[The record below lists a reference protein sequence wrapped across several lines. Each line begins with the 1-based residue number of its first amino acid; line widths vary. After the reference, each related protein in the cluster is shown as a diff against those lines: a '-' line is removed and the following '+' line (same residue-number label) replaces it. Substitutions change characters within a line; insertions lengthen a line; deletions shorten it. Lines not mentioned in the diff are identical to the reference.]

1 MAVIRP
7 DENTARGGIM
17 KPTTSRG
24 VSHKLDLLDQKMDAL
39 YKDIYISRPDNKQNL
54 DSMIDDLDTTIDK
67 LQGIDANV
75 SSMSELLRRIDS
87 TGESNTK
94 KLMSSVQDLFNDQNL
109 IGSLF
114 ANDTIHNYIAG
125 QNYNYDLI
133 CKYLPRLQD
142 ALEILRD
149 NVLCSDNFSK
159 SFINPKSNKS
169 SKEENLRF
177 SNNTKRLEKEYE
189 ITEFLDQTYMNTSKY
204 GEDFIYIVP
213 YRTAFAR
220 LFKKQSYRVNKGSR
234 IGQISLF
241 EGYETSTKPLL
252 ESGFQNKEEFKSY
265 IKTVKETIIDEED
278 NAKEFPNFGSVK
290 LHFNTT
296 GVIPQGI
303 QEMVVLESKQDLEM
317 FRSLA
322 ESYFGG
328 DMGEIV
334 EEAAERGPRFVS
346 EAKDAKMQSMFD
358 GVKKAN
364 RKLTKNSH
372 SSDGLFVTNLRID
385 GDRNPD
391 DLDKDFLGAVVERI
405 RRENLLPVYIGK
417 RCLGYYYFEFAED
430 PNACG
435 FCGGHHR
442 TLMIGN
448 GSKVAMDMTQNQQEL
463 AIRYIASR
471 ISQSID
477 TKFINANKDLKEEI
491 YSILNYNDKFDV
503 SRSNDIGVSFIP
515 AEDIVHC
522 YFKLDET
529 THRGVSDL
537 QRAVMPAMLYI
548 LLYLTDIIGK
558 ITRST
563 DKRVFYVKQ
572 NVETNVAKTMMNVVQ
587 QIKKG
592 NFGVRQI
599 ESMNNI
605 LNIVGKYND
614 YIIPMGQSGDPPI
627 QFEVM
632 QGQDIQTPTDI
643 MEKMEEAAINTIMP
657 MEFVNSTLQQDFAT
671 RFTMSNTRFLKSIY
685 TRQRK
690 TESFFSKIYTK
701 IYNYE
706 FGENNSEIEIILPPP
721 TYLVTTNSSQLFD
734 NISQMADKIC
744 DDELATEDEEVK
756 TEFKK
761 LYVREH
767 LNSYIDFNLV
777 DRLKEVA
784 KVNVEQAKNPATSDG
799 SDIDDLMDD
808 GM

>member
-1 MAVIRP
+1 MPVITQGP
-7 DENTARGGIM
+7 DTRGIRR
-17 KPTTSRG
+17 TSGKG
-24 VSHKLDLLDQKMDAL
+24 VSHKLDLLDQRMDGL

-54 DSMIDDLDTTIDK
+54 DSMIDGLDSAIDK
-67 LQGIDANV
+67 LQGIDSSV
-75 SSMSELLRRIDS
+75 SSMSELLRRIDKN
-87 TGESNTK
+87 GESNTT

-142 ALEILRD
+142 ALEIKRD

-159 SFINPKSNKS
+159 SFVNPKSNKS
-169 SKEENLRF
+169 SKDENLKF
-177 SNNTKRLEKEYE
+177 SNNTKRIEKEYD
-189 ITEFLDQTYMNTSKY
+189 ITEFLDQTYMNASKY

-213 YRTAFAR
+213 YRTAFSR
-220 LFKKQSYRVNKGSR
+220 LFNKQKYRMNKGAR
-234 IGQISLF
+234 VGQISLF
-241 EGYETSTKPLL
+241 EGYETVSCLEAGFEKTKDFGTFVDTIKPL
-252 ESGFQNKEEFKSY
+252 
-265 IKTVKETIIDEED
+265 IIDESDSDITSKDMPKCGE
-278 NAKEFPNFGSVK
+278 VK
-290 LHFNTT
+290 LHFNMS
-296 GVIPQGI
+296 GVIPTTI
-303 QEMVVLESKQDLEM
+303 NEVCVLESKKDVELFTSVAEM
-317 FRSLA
+317 
-322 ESYFGG
+322 YFSKEF
-328 DMGEIV
+328 GEAIT
-334 EEAAERGPRFVS
+334 EATNEGP
-346 EAKDAKMQSMFD
+346 KKGNKMNSMFD
-358 GVKKAN
+358 TVKRSN
-364 RKLTKNSH
+364 RKLSKNTN
-372 SSDGLFVTNLRID
+372 SSDGLFVTSLANG
-385 GDRNPD
+385 GDRNPE
-391 DLDKDFLGAVVERI
+391 DLDHDFLGAVVERI
-405 RRENLLPVYIGK
+405 KRENILPVYIGK

-435 FCGGHHR
+435 FCGGHH
-442 TLMIGN
+442 TTPMIGN
-448 GSKVAMDMTQNQQEL
+448 GGKVSMDMTQNQQEL

-491 YSILNYNDKFDV
+491 YAMLNYNDKFDV
-503 SRSNDIGVSFIP
+503 SRTNDIGVSFIP

-529 THRGVSDL
+529 THRGISDL
-537 QRAVMPAMLYI
+537 SRAVMPAMLYI

-632 QGQDIQTPTDI
+632 QGQDIQTPTEI
-643 MEKMEEAAINTIMP
+643 MDKMEEAAVNTIMP
-657 MEFVNSTLQQDFAT
+657 MEFVNSTMQQDFAS

-690 TESFFSKIYTK
+690 TENFFSKIYTK

-706 FGENNSEIEIILPPP
+706 FGENNSQIEINLPPP
-721 TYLVTTNSSQLFD
+721 TYLVTTNTSQLFD
-734 NISQMADKIC
+734 NITQMADKINE
-744 DDELATEDEEVK
+744 DELATEPEEVK
-756 TEFKK
+756 AEFKK

-767 LNSYIDFNLV
+767 LNTYIDFGLV

-784 KVNVEQAKNPATSDG
+784 RVNVEQTKTPAASDG
-799 SDIDDLMDD
+799 ADVNGLMDD
-808 GM
+808 DL

>member
-1 MAVIRP
+1 MPVITN
-7 DENTARGGIM
+7 DEKTDSRRSGGIFRSSG
-17 KPTTSRG
+17 SRG
-24 VSHKLDLLDQKMDAL
+24 VSRKLDLLDKQMDGL

-54 DSMIDDLDTTIDK
+54 DSMIDGLDTAIDK
-67 LQGIDANV
+67 LQGIDSSVA
-75 SSMSELLRRIDS
+75 SMSELMRRIDS
-87 TGESNTK
+87 AGESNTS

-109 IGSLF
+109 LGSLF
-114 ANDTIHNYIAG
+114 ANDNIHNYIAG

-142 ALEILRD
+142 ALEIKRD

-169 SKEENLRF
+169 SKEENLKF
-177 SNNTKRLEKEYE
+177 SNNTKRIEKEYD

-213 YRTAFAR
+213 YRTAFER
-220 LFKKQSYRVNKGSR
+220 LFKKQKYRINKGSR

-241 EGYETSTKPLL
+241 EGYEEQACL
-252 ESGFQNKEEFKSY
+252 ESGFQ
-265 IKTVKETIIDEED
+265 KTKDFETYVAGVKDIIIDESD
-278 NAKEFPNFGSVK
+278 SSIAKMPNCGSVK
-290 LHFNTT
+290 LHFNMS
-296 GVIPQGI
+296 GVIPNGI
-303 QEMVVLESKQDLEM
+303 NEYCVVENARELEIFTSV
-317 FRSLA
+317 A
-322 ESYFGG
+322 EAYFGEQG
-328 DMGEIV
+328 KEAL
-334 EEAAERGPRFVS
+334 EEAAKGNEPKKGN
-346 EAKDAKMQSMFD
+346 KMDSMFD
-358 GVKKAN
+358 GVKKTN
-364 RKLTKNSH
+364 RKLSRNTN
-372 SSDGLFVTNLRID
+372 SSDGLFVTNLA
-385 GDRNPD
+385 GANDRNPE

-405 RRENLLPVYIGK
+405 KRENILPVYIGK

-435 FCGGHHR
+435 FCGGHH
-442 TLMIGN
+442 TTPMIGN

-471 ISQSID
+471 ISSAID

-529 THRGVSDL
+529 THRGISDL
-537 QRAVMPAMLYI
+537 SRAVMPAMLYI

-632 QGQDIQTPTDI
+632 QGQDIQTPTEI
-643 MEKMEEAAINTIMP
+643 MDKMEEAAVNTIMP
-657 MEFVNSTLQQDFAT
+657 MEFVNSTLQQDFAS

-690 TESFFSKIYTK
+690 TEGFFSKIYTK

-706 FGENNSEIEIILPPP
+706 FGETNSEIEVILPPP
-721 TYLVTTNSSQLFD
+721 TYLVTTNTSQLFD
-734 NISQMADKIC
+734 NITQMADKINE
-744 DDELATEDEEVK
+744 DELAAEPEEVK
-756 TEFKK
+756 AEFKK

-767 LNSYIDFNLV
+767 LNSYIDFGLV

-784 KVNVEQAKNPATSDG
+784 KVNVEQAKVPAASDG
-799 SDIDDLMDD
+799 ADVNGLMDD
-808 GM
+808 EL

>member
-1 MAVIRP
+1 MAVIKP
-7 DENTARGGIM
+7 DIETARGGILRS
-17 KPTTSRG
+17 TTGSRG
-24 VSHKLDLLDQKMDAL
+24 VSHKLDLLDQKLDAL

-54 DSMIDDLDTTIDK
+54 DTMIDNLDTAIDK
-67 LQGIDANV
+67 LQGIDASI
-75 SSMSELLRRIDS
+75 SSMSELLRRIDG

-94 KLMSSVQDLFNDQNL
+94 QLMSSVQDLFNDQNL

-114 ANDTIHNYIAG
+114 ANDNIHNYIAG

-142 ALEILRD
+142 ALEIKRD

-177 SNNTKRLEKEYE
+177 SNNTKRIEKEYE
-189 ITEFLDQTYMNTSKY
+189 ITEFLDQTYMNASKY

-213 YRTAFAR
+213 YHTAFTR
-220 LFKKQSYRVNKGSR
+220 LFNKQKYRVNKGAR

-241 EGYETSTKPLL
+241 EGYEAKNCLTKSFQKSSEFSTFVN
-252 ESGFQNKEEFKSY
+252 S
-265 IKTVKETIIDEED
+265 VKQTIIDESDSKIIE
-278 NAKEFPNFGSVK
+278 NMPECGAVN
-290 LHFNTT
+290 LHFNTS
-296 GVIPQGI
+296 GI
-303 QEMVVLESKQDLEM
+303 IQSAISEICVLENMRDVEM
-317 FRSLA
+317 FTSMA
-322 ESYFGG
+322 EAYFGKI
-328 DMGEIV
+328 DEEVIGEGVKQVIK
-334 EEAAERGPRFVS
+334 
-346 EAKDAKMQSMFD
+346 EAKGNKMESMFD
-358 GVKKAN
+358 SVKKTN
-364 RKLTKNSH
+364 RKLAKNSN
-372 SSDGLFVTNLRID
+372 SSDGLFVTNLANS
-385 GDRNPD
+385 GDRNPE

-405 RRENLLPVYIGK
+405 KRENILPVYIGK

-435 FCGGHHR
+435 FCGGHH
-442 TLMIGN
+442 TTPMIGN

-471 ISQSID
+471 ISNAID

-491 YSILNYNDKFDV
+491 YAILNYNDKFDV

-522 YFKLDET
+522 YFKLDED
-529 THRGVSDL
+529 THRGISDL
-537 QRAVMPAMLYI
+537 SRAVMPAMLYI

-632 QGQDIQTPTDI
+632 QGQDIQTPTEI
-643 MEKMEEAAINTIMP
+643 MDKMEEAAVNTIMP
-657 MEFVNSTLQQDFAT
+657 MEFVNSTLQQDFAS

-690 TESFFSKIYTK
+690 TEAFFSKIYTK

-721 TYLVTTNSSQLFD
+721 TYLVTTNTSQLFD
-734 NISQMADKIC
+734 NITQMADKVC
-744 DDELATEDEEVK
+744 EDELATEADEVK
-756 TEFKK
+756 VEFKK

-767 LNSYIDFNLV
+767 LNTYIDFGLV
-777 DRLKEVA
+777 DRLREVA
-784 KVNVEQAKNPATSDG
+784 RVNVEQAKNPATSDG
-799 SDIDDLMDD
+799 ADVNGLIDDDM
-808 GM
+808 

>member
-1 MAVIRP
+1 MAVITQGP
-7 DENTARGGIM
+7 DASGIRRNS
-17 KPTTSRG
+17 SRG
-24 VSHKLDLLDQKMDAL
+24 VSRKLDLLDQRMDGL

-54 DSMIDDLDTTIDK
+54 DNMIDDLDTAIDK
-67 LQGIDANV
+67 LQGVDASV
-75 SSMSELLRRIDS
+75 SSMSELLRRLDKN
-87 TGESNTK
+87 GESNTK
-94 KLMSSVQDLFNDQNL
+94 KLMSNVQDLFNDQNL

-142 ALEILRD
+142 ALEIKRD

-159 SFINPKSNKS
+159 SFVNPKSNKS
-169 SKEENLRF
+169 SKDENLRF
-177 SNNTKRLEKEYE
+177 SNNTKRIEKEYD

-213 YRTAFAR
+213 YKTAFER
-220 LFKKQSYRVNKGSR
+220 LFNKQKYRMNKGAR
-234 IGQISLF
+234 VGQISLF
-241 EGYETSTKPLL
+241 EGYETPVQCL
-252 ESGFQNKEEFKSY
+252 ESGFETSKEYEKYLKSA
-265 IKTVKETIIDEED
+265 KSLIIDEND
-278 NAKEFPNFGSVK
+278 SNVTKLPKFGQVN
-290 LHFNTT
+290 LHFNTS
-296 GVIPQGI
+296 GI
-303 QEMVVLESKQDLEM
+303 ITSPIEEVCIIEDSKDLEL
-317 FRSLA
+317 FTSLS
-322 ESYFGG
+322 ETYFGKF
-328 DMGEIV
+328 GEGSV
-334 EEAAERGPRFVS
+334 TEASDNGS
-346 EAKDAKMQSMFD
+346 KKDNKMDSMFAN
-358 GVKKAN
+358 VKKTN
-364 RKLTKNSH
+364 RKLSKSSN
-372 SSDGLFVTNLRID
+372 SSDGLFVTTLANS
-385 GDRNPD
+385 GDRNPE
-391 DLDKDFLGAVVERI
+391 DLDDNFLGAVVERI
-405 RRENLLPVYIGK
+405 KRENILPVYIGK

-435 FCGGHHR
+435 FCGGHH
-442 TLMIGN
+442 TTPMIGN
-448 GSKVAMDMTQNQQEL
+448 GSKVAMDMSQNQQEL

-477 TKFINANKDLKEEI
+477 AKFINANKDLKEEI
-491 YSILNYNDKFDV
+491 YAMLNYNDKFDV
-503 SRSNDIGVSFIP
+503 SRTNDIGVSFIP

-522 YFKLDET
+522 YFKLDEN
-529 THRGVSDL
+529 THRGISDL
-537 QRAVMPAMLYI
+537 SRAVMPAMLYI

-614 YIIPMGQSGDPPI
+614 YIIPVGQSGDPPI

-632 QGQDIQTPTDI
+632 QGQDIQTPSEI
-643 MEKMEEAAINTIMP
+643 MEKMEEAAVNTIMP
-657 MEFVNSTLQQDFAT
+657 MEFVNSTMQQDFAT

-690 TESFFSKIYTK
+690 TENFFSKIYTK

-706 FGENNSEIEIILPPP
+706 FGENNSQIEINLPPP
-721 TYLVTTNSSQLFD
+721 TYLVTTNTSQLFD
-734 NISQMADKIC
+734 NIIQMADKINE
-744 DDELATEDEEVK
+744 DELSSESEEVK
-756 TEFKK
+756 SEFKK

-767 LNSYIDFNLV
+767 LNTYIDFSLV

-784 KVNVEQAKNPATSDG
+784 KVNVEQAKTPAAADG
-799 SDIDDLMDD
+799 DSSGDINGLMDD
-808 GM
+808 DV

>member
-1 MAVIRP
+1 MAVIKP
-7 DENTARGGIM
+7 EENTAKGGIV

-24 VSHKLDLLDQKMDAL
+24 VSRKLELLDQKMDSL

-54 DSMIDDLDTTIDK
+54 DTMIDNLDTAIDR
-67 LQGIDANV
+67 LQGIDSNV
-75 SSMSELLRRIDS
+75 SSMSELLRRIDN
-87 TGESNTK
+87 TGTSNTQ
-94 KLMSSVQDLFNDQNL
+94 KLMNSVQELFNDQNL

-169 SKEENLRF
+169 SKEENLKF

-189 ITEFLDQTYMNTSKY
+189 ITEFLDRSYMKASKY
-204 GEDFIYIVP
+204 GEDFVYIVP
-213 YRTAFAR
+213 YRTAFTR
-220 LFKKQSYRVNKGSR
+220 LFNKQKYRINKGSR

-241 EGYETSTKPLL
+241 EGYESTDKPLL
-252 ESGFQNKEEFKSY
+252 ESGFQKSKNFTDY
-265 IKTVKETIIDEED
+265 LKSVQETIVDEND
-278 NAKEFPNFGSVK
+278 QVKDFANCGSIK

-296 GVIPQGI
+296 GVIPAGVT
-303 QEMVVLESKQDLEM
+303 EMCVLETKQDLDM

-322 ESYFGG
+322 EAYFG
-328 DMGEIV
+328 DNSEIV
-334 EEAAERGPRFVS
+334 EEAKNG
-346 EAKDAKMQSMFD
+346 KLQSMFD
-358 GVKKAN
+358 GVKKSN
-364 RKLTKNSH
+364 RKLNKTANST
-372 SSDGLFVTNLRID
+372 DGLFVTNLANSD
-385 GDRNPD
+385 DRDPD
-391 DLDKDFLGAVVERI
+391 NLDKEFLGAVVERI
-405 RRENLLPVYIGK
+405 RRENILPVYIGK

-435 FCGGHHR
+435 FCGGHH
-442 TLMIGN
+442 TTPMIGN
-448 GSKVAMDMTQNQQEL
+448 GSKVAMDMSQNQQEL

-529 THRGVSDL
+529 THRGISDL
-537 QRAVMPAMLYI
+537 SRAVMPAMLYI
-548 LLYLTDIIGK
+548 LLYLTDILGK

-592 NFGVRQI
+592 NFGMRQI

-690 TESFFSKIYTK
+690 TEAFFSKIYTK

-706 FGENNSEIEIILPPP
+706 FGENNSQIEIILPPP
-721 TYLVTTNSSQLFD
+721 TYLVTTNTSQLFD
-734 NISQMADKIC
+734 NITQMADKIC
-744 DDELATEDEEVK
+744 EDELATEEEEVK
-756 TEFKK
+756 IEFKK

-767 LNSYIDFNLV
+767 LNSYIDFSLV

-784 KVNVEQAKNPATSDG
+784 KVNVEQAKVPATSDG
-799 SDIDDLMDD
+799 EDVNSLVDDDM
-808 GM
+808 

>member
-1 MAVIRP
+1 MAVIKP
-7 DENTARGGIM
+7 EENTAKGGIV

-24 VSHKLDLLDQKMDAL
+24 VSRKLELLDQKMDSL

-54 DSMIDDLDTTIDK
+54 DTMIDNLDTAIDR
-67 LQGIDANV
+67 LQGIDSNV
-75 SSMSELLRRIDS
+75 SSMSELLRRIDN
-87 TGESNTK
+87 TGTSNTQ
-94 KLMSSVQDLFNDQNL
+94 KLMNSVQELFNDQNL

-169 SKEENLRF
+169 SKEENLKF

-189 ITEFLDQTYMNTSKY
+189 ITEFLDRSYMKASKY
-204 GEDFIYIVP
+204 GEDFVYIVP
-213 YRTAFAR
+213 YRTAFTR
-220 LFKKQSYRVNKGSR
+220 LFNKQKYRINKGSR

-241 EGYETSTKPLL
+241 EGYESTDKPLL
-252 ESGFQNKEEFKSY
+252 ESGFQKSKNFTDY
-265 IKTVKETIIDEED
+265 LKSVQETIVDEND
-278 NAKEFPNFGSVK
+278 QVKDFANCGSIK

-296 GVIPQGI
+296 GVIPAGVT
-303 QEMVVLESKQDLEM
+303 EMCVLETKQDLDM

-322 ESYFGG
+322 EAYFGNNS
-328 DMGEIV
+328 EIV
-334 EEAAERGPRFVS
+334 EEAKNG
-346 EAKDAKMQSMFD
+346 KLQSMFD
-358 GVKKAN
+358 GVKKSN
-364 RKLTKNSH
+364 RKLNKTANST
-372 SSDGLFVTNLRID
+372 DGLFVTNLANSD
-385 GDRNPD
+385 DRDPD
-391 DLDKDFLGAVVERI
+391 NLDKEFLGAVVERI
-405 RRENLLPVYIGK
+405 RRENILPVYIGK

-435 FCGGHHR
+435 FCGGHH
-442 TLMIGN
+442 TTPMIGN
-448 GSKVAMDMTQNQQEL
+448 GSKVAMDMSQNQQEL

-522 YFKLDET
+522 YFKLDER
-529 THRGVSDL
+529 THRGISDL
-537 QRAVMPAMLYI
+537 SRAVMPAMLYI
-548 LLYLTDIIGK
+548 LLYLTDILGK

-592 NFGVRQI
+592 NFGMRQI

-690 TESFFSKIYTK
+690 TEAFFSKIYTK

-706 FGENNSEIEIILPPP
+706 FGENNSQIEIILPPP
-721 TYLVTTNSSQLFD
+721 TYLVTTNTSQLFD
-734 NISQMADKIC
+734 NITQMADKIC
-744 DDELATEDEEVK
+744 EDELATEEEEVK
-756 TEFKK
+756 IEFKK

-767 LNSYIDFNLV
+767 LNSYIDFSLV

-784 KVNVEQAKNPATSDG
+784 KVNVEQAKVPVTSDG
-799 SDIDDLMDD
+799 EDVNSLVDDDM
-808 GM
+808 

>member
-1 MAVIRP
+1 MASKNDNVRLTGVGIIRP
-7 DENTARGGIM
+7 SG
-17 KPTTSRG
+17 KG
-24 VSHKLDLLDQKMDAL
+24 VSKKLDLLDRKMDGL
-39 YKDIYISRPDNKQNL
+39 YKDIYVSRPDNKQNL
-54 DSMIDDLDTTIDK
+54 DSMIDDLDTAIDK
-67 LQGIDANV
+67 LQGIDSSVA
-75 SSMSELLRRIDS
+75 SMSELLRRIDGDES
-87 TGESNTK
+87 SNTK

-114 ANDTIHNYIAG
+114 ANDNIHNYIAG

-142 ALEILRD
+142 ALEIKRD

-169 SKEENLRF
+169 SKEENIRF
-177 SNNTKRLEKEYE
+177 SNNTKRLENEYD
-189 ITEFLDQTYMNTSKY
+189 ITEFLDETYMNTSKY

-213 YRTAFAR
+213 YREAFKR
-220 LFKKQSYRVNKGSR
+220 LFNKQKYRMNGGNRVGHVA
-234 IGQISLF
+234 LF
-241 EGYETSTKPLL
+241 EHYEGGEVAEVVEESFHKSKGFGDYVKSVKSTIL
-252 ESGFQNKEEFKSY
+252 
-265 IKTVKETIIDEED
+265 DEED
-278 NAKEFPNFGSVK
+278 TSIDGMTCGSVK
-290 LHFNTT
+290 LHYNTS
-296 GVIPQGI
+296 GIIPESI
-303 QEMVVLESKQDLEM
+303 TEMCVLESTKDLEM
-317 FRSLA
+317 FISVA
-322 ESYFGG
+322 ESYMSKEFA
-328 DMGEIV
+328 EVV
-334 EEAAERGPRFVS
+334 EEASTGKKKS
-346 EAKDAKMQSMFD
+346 KMDSMFD
-358 GVKKAN
+358 GVKKTN
-364 RKLTKNSH
+364 RKLNRTANST
-372 SSDGLFVTNLRID
+372 DGLIVTNLSNT

-391 DLDKDFLGAVVERI
+391 DLDNDFLGAVVERI
-405 RRENLLPVYIGK
+405 RRENILPVYMGK
-417 RCLGYYYFEFAED
+417 KCLGYYYFEFAED

-435 FCGGHHR
+435 FCGGHH
-442 TLMIGN
+442 TTPMIGN
-448 GSKVAMDMTQNQQEL
+448 RSKVAMDMTQNQQEL

-471 ISQSID
+471 ISSAID

-491 YSILNYNDKFDV
+491 YAILNYNDKFDV
-503 SRSNDIGVSFIP
+503 SRTNDIGVSFIP

-529 THRGVSDL
+529 THRGISDL
-537 QRAVMPAMLYI
+537 SRAVTPAMLYI

-614 YIIPMGQSGDPPI
+614 YIIPMGQSGDAPI

-643 MEKMEEAAINTIMP
+643 MDKMEEAAVNTIMP
-657 MEFVNSTLQQDFAT
+657 MEFVNSTLQQDFAS

-690 TESFFSKIYTK
+690 TENIFSKIYTK

-706 FGENNSEIEIILPPP
+706 FGENNAEIPIILPPP
-721 TYLVTTNSSQLFD
+721 TYLVTNSTSQLFD

-744 DDELATEDEEVK
+744 EDELGQEDDAIK
-756 TEFKK
+756 MEFKK
-761 LYVREH
+761 LYIREH
-767 LNSYIDFNLV
+767 LNTYIDFDLV
-777 DRLKEVA
+777 QRLTEVA
-784 KVNVEQAKNPATSDG
+784 KVNVERAKTPVAQDG
-799 SDIDDLMDD
+799 DDVNGLMDD
-808 GM
+808 DL

>member
-7 DENTARGGIM
+7 DETAKGGILNR
-17 KPTTSRG
+17 PSAGIG

-39 YKDIYISRPDNKQNL
+39 YKDIYVSRPDNKQNL
-54 DSMIDDLDTTIDK
+54 DSMIDNLDTTIDK

-75 SSMSELLRRIDS
+75 SSMSELMRRLDNN
-87 TGESNTK
+87 GESNTK

-189 ITEFLDQTYMNTSKY
+189 ITEFLDQSYMNASKY

-220 LFKKQSYRVNKGSR
+220 LFNKQKYRVNKGSR

-241 EGYETSTKPLL
+241 EGYEVESLL
-252 ESGFQNKEEFKSY
+252 ESGFQKTSKFTEY
-265 IKTVKETIIDEED
+265 IKVVQETIIDAED
-278 NAKEFPNFGSVK
+278 NAKDMPNFGSVK

-296 GVIPQGI
+296 GVVPRGI
-303 QEMVVLESKQDLEM
+303 QERVVLESKQDVEM
-317 FRSLA
+317 FKSLA
-322 ESYFGG
+322 EFYF
-328 DMGEIV
+328 DKDAGEVI
-334 EEAAERGPRFVS
+334 EEVAKGPRFVN
-346 EAKDAKMQSMFD
+346 EAKGSKMSSMFD
-358 GVKKAN
+358 GVKKSN
-364 RKLTKNSH
+364 RNLTRNSN
-372 SSDGLFVTNLRID
+372 SSDGLFVTSLRAD
-385 GDRNPD
+385 NDRNPD
-391 DLDKDFLGAVVERI
+391 DLDHNFLGAVVERI
-405 RRENLLPVYIGK
+405 RRENILPVYIGK

-435 FCGGHHR
+435 FCGGHH
-442 TLMIGN
+442 TTPMIGN
-448 GSKVAMDMTQNQQEL
+448 GSKVAMDMSQNQQEL

-522 YFKLDET
+522 YFKLDEN
-529 THRGVSDL
+529 THRGISDL

-744 DDELATEDEEVK
+744 DDELTNEEEEVK

-761 LYVREH
+761 LYIREH
-767 LNSYIDFNLV
+767 LNSYIDFSLV

-784 KVNVEQAKNPATSDG
+784 KVNVEKSKNPATSDG
-799 SDIDDLMDD
+799 SDVNELMDD
-808 GM
+808 DL

>member
-1 MAVIRP
+1 MAVIKP
-7 DENTARGGIM
+7 DIETARGGILRS
-17 KPTTSRG
+17 TAGSRG
-24 VSHKLDLLDQKMDAL
+24 MSHKLDLLDQKMDAL

-54 DSMIDDLDTTIDK
+54 DTMINNLDTAIDK
-67 LQGIDANV
+67 LQGIDASV
-75 SSMSELLRRIDS
+75 STMSELLRRIDG

-94 KLMSSVQDLFNDQNL
+94 QLMSSVQDLFNDQNL

-114 ANDTIHNYIAG
+114 ANDNIHNYIAG

-142 ALEILRD
+142 ALEIKRD

-177 SNNTKRLEKEYE
+177 SNNTKRIEKEYE
-189 ITEFLDQTYMNTSKY
+189 ITEFLDQTYMNASKY

-213 YRTAFAR
+213 YHTAFTR
-220 LFKKQSYRVNKGSR
+220 LFNKQKYRVNKGAR

-241 EGYETSTKPLL
+241 EGYEVKNCLTKSFQKSSEFSTFVN
-252 ESGFQNKEEFKSY
+252 S
-265 IKTVKETIIDEED
+265 IKQTIIDENDSKIIE
-278 NAKEFPNFGSVK
+278 NMPECGAVN
-290 LHFNTT
+290 LHFNTS
-296 GVIPQGI
+296 GI
-303 QEMVVLESKQDLEM
+303 IQSAISEVCVLENMRDVEM
-317 FRSLA
+317 FTSMA
-322 ESYFGG
+322 ESYFGKI
-328 DMGEIV
+328 DGESIREGV
-334 EEAAERGPRFVS
+334 DQVIK
-346 EAKDAKMQSMFD
+346 EAKNNKMQSMFD
-358 GVKKAN
+358 SVRKTN
-364 RKLTKNSH
+364 RKLAKNSN
-372 SSDGLFVTNLRID
+372 SSDGLFVTNLGNG
-385 GDRNPD
+385 GDRNPE

-405 RRENLLPVYIGK
+405 KRENILPVYIGK

-435 FCGGHHR
+435 FCGGHH
-442 TLMIGN
+442 TTPMIGN

-471 ISQSID
+471 ISNAID

-491 YSILNYNDKFDV
+491 YAILNYNDKFDV

-522 YFKLDET
+522 YFKLDED
-529 THRGVSDL
+529 THRGISDL
-537 QRAVMPAMLYI
+537 NRAVMPAMLYI

-632 QGQDIQTPTDI
+632 QGQDIQTPTEI
-643 MEKMEEAAINTIMP
+643 MDKMEEAAVNTIMP
-657 MEFVNSTLQQDFAT
+657 MEFVNSTMQQDFAS

-690 TESFFSKIYTK
+690 TEAFFSKIYTK

-721 TYLVTTNSSQLFD
+721 TYLVTTNTSQLFD
-734 NISQMADKIC
+734 NISQMADKVC
-744 DDELATEDEEVK
+744 EDELATEPDEVK
-756 TEFKK
+756 VEFKK

-767 LNSYIDFNLV
+767 LNTYIDFGLV
-777 DRLKEVA
+777 DRLKKVA

-799 SDIDDLMDD
+799 ADVNGLMDD
-808 GM
+808 DM

>member
-1 MAVIRP
+1 MAERDDNIGNGIIR
-7 DENTARGGIM
+7 
-17 KPTTSRG
+17 PTTSRG
-24 VSHKLDLLDQKMDAL
+24 VSRKLDLLDQKMDAL

-54 DSMIDDLDTTIDK
+54 DKMIDNLDTAIDN
-67 LQGIDANV
+67 LQGIDQKA
-75 SSMSELLRRIDS
+75 SSMSELLRRIDK

-94 KLMSSVQDLFNDQNL
+94 KMMASVQDLFNDQNL

-114 ANDTIHNYIAG
+114 ANDNIHNYIAG

-142 ALEILRD
+142 ALEIKRD

-169 SKEENLRF
+169 SKEENIKF
-177 SNNTKRLEKEYE
+177 TNNTKRLEKEYD
-189 ITEFLDQTYMNTSKY
+189 ISEFLDDCYMNTSKY
-204 GEDFIYIVP
+204 GEDFVYIVP
-213 YRTAFAR
+213 YKVAFSR
-220 LFKKQSYRVNKGSR
+220 LFNKQKYRMNKGNR

-241 EGYETSTKPLL
+241 EGYQEEVCL
-252 ESGFQNKEEFKSY
+252 ESGYQKSSEFSKY
-265 IKTVKETIIDEED
+265 ISLTKDTIIMDENGKIED
-278 NAKEFPNFGSVK
+278 FPNLGRIN
-290 LHFNTT
+290 LHFNMS
-296 GVIPQGI
+296 GVIPEGI
-303 QEMVVLESKQDLEM
+303 NEYTILESKQDAEM
-317 FRSLA
+317 FMSLS
-322 ESYFGG
+322 ETYFSGYEDG
-328 DMGEIV
+328 TIN
-334 EEAAERGPRFVS
+334 
-346 EAKDAKMQSMFD
+346 EAKAPRMSSMFD
-358 GVKKAN
+358 NVKKASK
-364 RKLTKNSH
+364 KLAQKDRAV
-372 SSDGLFVTNLRID
+372 DGLIVTSLTNK
-385 GDRNPD
+385 DRDPSKLD
-391 DLDKDFLGAVVERI
+391 DNFLGAVVERI
-405 RRENLLPVYIGK
+405 KRENILPVYLGK

-435 FCGGHHR
+435 FCGGHHS
-442 TLMIGN
+442 TPVIGN

-463 AIRYIASR
+463 AVRYIASK
-471 ISQSID
+471 ISASID

-491 YSILNYNDKFDV
+491 YALLNYNDKFDV
-503 SRSNDIGVSFIP
+503 SRTNDIGVSFIP

-522 YFKLDET
+522 YFKLNED
-529 THRGVSDL
+529 THRGISDL
-537 QRAVMPAMLYI
+537 NRAVMPAMLYI

-558 ITRST
+558 VTRST

-614 YIIPMGQSGDPPI
+614 YIIPMGQSGDAPI

-657 MEFVNSTLQQDFAT
+657 MEFVNSTMQQDFAT

-690 TESFFSKIYTK
+690 TEAFFSKIYTK

-721 TYLVTTNSSQLFD
+721 TYLVTNNTSQLFD
-734 NISQMADKIC
+734 NSSQMADKII
-744 DDELATEDEEVK
+744 DNELSSESEEVK

-761 LYVREH
+761 LYIRES
-767 LNSYIDFNLV
+767 LGSYIDFSLV
-777 DRLKEVA
+777 ERLKESA
-784 KVNVEQAKNPATSDG
+784 KINVEKSKEPAANDG
-799 SDIDDLMDD
+799 EDVNDLMDD
-808 GM
+808 SM